1 MEHQG
6 MTAGSPQPALARQA
20 GGKPDLDA
28 ELARR
33 EAEIEALARQ
43 QAERASQRR
52 RRRSS
57 GRSSLGLVVASVGGL
72 VVILAGVFLVLHH
85 QSVEQRRQA
94 RLDEAR
100 QREMEEQLAA
110 VREGQQQLRRLNL
123 ERDAL
128 IKQLESGSVKDKAA
142 LRKKLAALDA
152 KKKDL
157 EAKLAAKSRRG
168 SHRGRGK
175 GRHGSK
181 ATKKDTSGMPATT
194 GPIDRRNEV
203 LPDD

>member
-6 MTAGSPQPALARQA
+6 MTAGSTQAASARQA
-20 GGKPDLDA
+20 GGKPELDA

-72 VVILAGVFLVLHH
+72 VVILAGVFFVLHQ

-100 QREMEEQLAA
+100 QREMEEELAA
-110 VREGQQQLRRLNL
+110 VRQGQQQLRRLNL

-128 IKQLESGSVKDKAA
+128 IAQLKSGSVKDKAA

-157 EAKLAAKSRRG
+157 EAKLSAKSHRG

-175 GRHGSK
+175 GRHGGK

-194 GPIDRRNEV
+194 GPIDRGTEV
-203 LPDD
+203 LPD